1 MAPDNLLV
9 ELFLIA
15 LSILAASAAILI
27 PWYSGNSPK
36 PILGGI
42 LLIPAGILGYQEI
55 QIVQLEQTLSKAIQ
69 TYSATNDLTVSCDRF
84 SQHFIQTNQ
93 RAGEVWF
100 NSDGTP
106 ENDTRL
112 MYRTCN
118 TLLPLEPQLSAALAN
133 SDVPS
138 FPISSEQ
145 AYMLHVLSHEL
156 QHLLGIRDEATAECY
171 AHQNNPAFFTLLRIE
186 DPIDTAHRTHA
197 ENYPNL
203 PFSYKSGECK
213 PGGSLDL
220 NLQPSLW

>member
-138 FPISSEQ
+138 FPSLPNKHICSTYYPTNSNTYLVSEMRQ
-145 AYMLHVLSHEL
+145 PQNATH
-156 QHLLGIRDEATAECY
+156 IRTIP
-171 AHQNNPAFFTLLRIE
+171 HS
-186 DPIDTAHRTHA
+186 
-197 ENYPNL
+197 L
-203 PFSYKSGECK
+203 PYSE
-213 PGGSLDL
+213 
-220 NLQPSLW
+220 